1 MVLLPQSQPTL
12 LLGKWQLYSI
22 FRGPWGS
29 FLISH
34 FFFFHIPHLVGCEI
48 HWNTSQMWSFLT
60 PSIRTF
66 LRSTCLN
73 CSFLF
78 NSQFWDMFSTHQMGL
93 SLRIY
98 VILFH
103 SSFLGPLF
111 PSHSEFLL
119 KSLLWPY
126 CPCMLWPWLFL
137 WSYPLSLTSLHSALD
152 PCQGSTLSWLLLQN
166 LSLECLFLDVWSF
179 AFLFHLG
186 ICSLVIPSLT
196 PSGIKT
202 TLACYV
208 FMIYCLS
215 LLTGVEVSWKAECH
229 IHGQMPS
236 IKNSPWHIE
245 GAH

>member
-1 MVLLPQSQPTL
+1 MAALFLLPRS
-12 LLGKWQLYSI
+12 LGVILNFS
-22 FRGPWGS
+22 
-29 FLISH
+29 L
-34 FFFFHIPHLVGCEI
+34 FFFHIPHLVGCEI

-137 WSYPLSLTSLHSALD
+137 WSSPLSLTSLHSALD
-152 PCQGSTLSWLLLQN
+152 PWPL
-166 LSLECLFLDVWSF
+166 
-179 AFLFHLG
+179 A
-186 ICSLVIPSLT
+186 
-196 PSGIKT
+196 SGNYTK
-202 TLACYV
+202 LASAAE
-208 FMIYCLS
+208 S
-215 LLTGVEVSWKAECH
+215 LLGMPLPGCLKFCFLVPFRNLLTCHSFPDPIWNKDHSGMLCVYDLLSISAHRSGSFLKSRECH